1 VAWNYPQATWVD
13 FKVYGITALSF
24 VFIIGQTIW
33 LTRRS
38 RPA

>member
-1 VAWNYPQATWVD
+1 MTWNYPQTTWIS
-13 FKVYGITALSF
+13 FTLYGITALSF

-38 RPA
+38 HPA